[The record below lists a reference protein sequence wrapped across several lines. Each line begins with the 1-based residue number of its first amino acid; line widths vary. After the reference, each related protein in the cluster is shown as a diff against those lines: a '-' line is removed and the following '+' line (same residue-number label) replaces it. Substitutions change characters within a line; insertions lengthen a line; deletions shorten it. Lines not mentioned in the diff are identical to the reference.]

1 MYTQNICLTQWSDTS
16 SLCWS
21 DQTLRRS
28 TYLDSL
34 PTISQSYYQFS
45 FLNIQYSM
53 YTQNVYVWYYSIWY
67 YSILLN

>member
-1 MYTQNICLTQWSDTS
+1 MYTQNIYLTQWSDTS

-28 TYLDSL
+28 TYLDSP
-34 PTISQSYYQFS
+34 PTISQTYYQFS

-53 YTQNVYVWYYSIWY
+53 YTRNVYVWPDTIRFY
-67 YSILLN
+67 

>member
-34 PTISQSYYQFS
+34 TTISQTYYQFS

-53 YTQNVYVWYYSIWY
+53 YTQNVYVWPDTIRFY
-67 YSILLN
+67 